1 MIDLARG
8 GFTNAQIVKALHS
21 ASVKVDFRYELLDGL
36 NRRKFDLPNVM
47 NASVDYSSLAQIKRV
62 AKFTLAEVDGLD
74 IDYLNDRIKPY
85 MRVFVPPTAK
95 KSREYA
101 FYSHVHVIES
111 STNEGDTQGGWIEF
125 PLGVFLLSSPTRV
138 DEGAGVV
145 RREIDAYDGLAIL
158 LNDKFTARHTVV
170 AGTRYYDEVV
180 AILSSAG
187 ISTYNLEQTDDVLPR
202 DIEFEPG
209 REKLFA
215 INELLRQ
222 INFTQI
228 HVDENG
234 YYVAYKY
241 RTPTERSTDYAYVTD
256 GKSVIFD
263 GASESLDLFDVPN
276 VFTVIR
282 TNEEEAPLVSSY
294 TNDNPNSPTSTVS
307 RGFNIVDF
315 REIDNIADQA
325 SLDAYVERVAFEAS
339 QVYGRIE
346 FSTALMPFHGYSNV
360 VQFGYDALNI
370 DGKFVE
376 LGWTMDLRVGGT
388 MTHEVRQI
396 VDVGGAPL

>member
-21 ASVKVDFRYELLDGL
+21 ASVTVDFRYELLDGL
-36 NRRKFDLPNVM
+36 NRRKFDLPNVEK
-47 NASVDYSSLAQIKRV
+47 ASVDQSALAQIKRV
-62 AKFTLAEVDGLD
+62 AKFTLTEDSTLD

-101 FYSHVHVIES
+101 FYSHIQTVET
-111 STNEGDTQGGWIEF
+111 STNEGDTLGGWVEF
-125 PLGVFLLSSPTRV
+125 PLGVFLLSSPTRK
-138 DEGAGVV
+138 DEGGVIK
-145 RREIDAYDGLAIL
+145 REIDAYDGTMIL
-158 LNDKFTARHTVV
+158 LNDKFTSRHTVV
-170 AGTRYYDEVV
+170 AGSRYYDEFV

-187 ISTYNLEQTDDVLPR
+187 ISTYNIEQTDDVLPR

-209 REKLFA
+209 REKLLA

-234 YYVAYKY
+234 YYTAFKY
-241 RTPTERSTDYAYVTD
+241 RSPAERSEDYAYITD
-256 GKSVIFD
+256 GKSVTFD
-263 GASESLDLFDVPN
+263 GASEQLDISEVPN

-282 TNEEEAPLVSSY
+282 TNEEEEPLVSSFI
-294 TNDNPNSPTSTVS
+294 NDNPNSPTSTVS
-307 RGFNIVDF
+307 RGFSIVDF
-315 REIDNIADQA
+315 REIDNIADQTA
-325 SLDAYVERVAFEAS
+325 LDAYVERIAFEAS

-360 VQFGYDALNI
+360 VAFNYDPLGIN
-370 DGKFVE
+370 GTFLE
-376 LGWTMDLRVGGT
+376 LSWTMDLEVGGT

-396 VDVGGAPL
+396 VNVGGVA